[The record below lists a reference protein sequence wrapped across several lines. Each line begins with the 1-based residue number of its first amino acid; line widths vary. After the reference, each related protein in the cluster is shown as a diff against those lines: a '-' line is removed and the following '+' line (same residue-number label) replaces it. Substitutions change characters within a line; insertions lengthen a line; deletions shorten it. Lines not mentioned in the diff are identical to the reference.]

1 MLLRYLEKE
10 EREVREIRKK
20 LLPGQEKERIRARL
34 DEIEERLAVIE
45 QAKMEMHGS

>member
-1 MLLRYLEKE
+1 MRYLEKE

-20 LLPGQEKERIRARL
+20 LLRDRRKSGSGHGLMRF
-34 DEIEERLAVIE
+34 EERLAVIE